1 MPLLD
6 DILSQLPSGTI
17 QQISDQV
24 GVAPD
29 KVESVIKDS
38 LPALLGGMD
47 KNVQSDDGAASLA
60 NALGDHADANPLG
73 NLGGLISGVL
83 GSGILEKVLGGS
95 APDVSD
101 AIAKNKDGVSGPD
114 VQKILA
120 IVAPLV
126 MAFLAKKVTGGGNAS
141 TGTVKDVVSKAN
153 SEARAGAPDLGSI
166 LGSIFG
172 R

>member
-1 MPLLD
+1 MALLD
-6 DILSQLPSGTI
+6 DILTQLPPGTL

-29 KVESVIKDS
+29 KVESVIQDS

-60 NALGDHADANPLG
+60 NALGAHANANPLG
-73 NLGGLISGVL
+73 DIGGLISGVL

-95 APDVSD
+95 TPDVSD

-126 MAFLAKKVTGGGNAS
+126 MAFLAKKATSGGKADS
-141 TGTVKDVVSKAN
+141 GTVKDVVSKAN
-153 SEARAGAPDLGSI
+153 SEAKPSSPDIGSI

-172 R
+172 K